1 MSVPADEVYKVI
13 EQLSP
18 SDRKTVY
25 DLAQFLR
32 VRRQTVVK
40 AWRDIAAQEPDSA
53 PLSPEEADQ
62 LRDPEFVSWDPESQ
76 HHGV

>member
-18 SDRKTVY
+18 SDRQTVY

-32 VRRQTVVK
+32 ARHQTVVQ
-40 AWRDIAAQEPDSA
+40 AWRDIAAQEPDSE
-53 PLSPEEADQ
+53 PLSPEEAAQ
-62 LRDPEFVSWDPESQ
+62 LRDPEFVSWDPESK

>member
-32 VRRQTVVK
+32 ARHQTVVK
-40 AWRDIAAQEPDSA
+40 AWRDIDAQEPDA
-53 PLSPEEADQ
+53 EPLSTEEAAQ
-62 LRDPEFVSWDPESQ
+62 LRDPEFVSWDPESK

>member
-32 VRRQTVVK
+32 ARHQTVVK
-40 AWRDIAAQEPDSA
+40 AWRDIDAQEPDA
-53 PLSPEEADQ
+53 ELLSTEEAAQ
-62 LRDPEFVSWDPESQ
+62 LRDPEFVSWDPESK

>member
-32 VRRQTVVK
+32 DRHQTVVK
-40 AWRDIAAQEPDSA
+40 AWRDIDAQEPDA
-53 PLSPEEADQ
+53 EPLSAEEAAQ
-62 LRDPEFVSWDPESQ
+62 LRDPEFVSWDPGSKP
-76 HHGV
+76 HGV

>member
-25 DLAQFLR
+25 DLAQFLHAR
-32 VRRQTVVK
+32 HQTVVK
-40 AWRDIAAQEPDSA
+40 AWRDIDAQEPDA
-53 PLSPEEADQ
+53 EPLSLEEAAQ
-62 LRDPEFVSWDPESQ
+62 LRDPEFVSWDPESK

>member
-1 MSVPADEVYKVI
+1 MSVPAEDVYKVI

-25 DLAQFLR
+25 DLAQFLGAR
-32 VRRQTVVK
+32 HQTVVR
-40 AWRDIAAQEPDSA
+40 AWRDIDAQEPDTE
-53 PLSPEEADQ
+53 PLSPAEAAQ
-62 LRDPEFVSWDPESQ
+62 LRDPEFVSWDPESK